1 MRLDL
6 KNNELVFS
14 YIEKNKLALFLAA
27 LENGKGLKYRNYK
40 GTIYIPLRH
49 FDVARQVLKE
59 FKNELTFTLRYE
71 KFASLF
77 VLNKDVIKIKWYP
90 CECIITGR
98 VPFDLIIPNTSYFNK
113 AALQSKAYEK
123 GQWDGLTHMFD
134 TMTGKFPSG
143 LLERIVT
150 GLNER
155 GMQYDIE
162 RMFNY
167 PAPELTLRPKFEFTP
182 SDDQIK
188 AVDALDRSNNGI
200 AKCPT
205 GFGKTSYVAAK
216 LISQKGVK
224 SLFLA
229 NQRVLI
235 NDAKDDFKKVFADC
249 DIKIGT
255 IGDGEFDPGDITV
268 ASIQG
273 VIAAL
278 TPPSQLEKDKIAKEL
293 MFAEQQDDQ
302 RTVKRLKT
310 RMKKLLEREEKSRLI
325 KPFLEEVELFVVDE
339 GQALGTDMWNKFLKA
354 CPAPYRYTLSATPI
368 RTDGGALAIIGATGE
383 RRFESSADEQIQK
396 GRLSEFR
403 SYFRKFDHKVSKDV
417 QKTLTMDYHQAY
429 ELFIVN
435 NKPRN
440 EYLCSLVVDLAKQGF
455 SVLALVTRKAHA
467 AIIQQTLLEMGMPEG
482 TFAYVDGDTG
492 KKKRKTAIE
501 DFRASKFPILIGTS
515 IFDVGFNAK
524 NASKI
529 VRFNGGGSEVREP
542 QRAGRTVRMRDDGS
556 IGESFD
562 LLDINVPFFETQ
574 SYKRIKILKE
584 EFGNHRVEVMRD
596 LPIEGEL
603 DIVALQEFATKV
615 SETDEQRGKEILEQL
630 TFINT
635 EFEAPDEFSEL
646 KDAFADR
653 DLQGMLAQLE
663 FKG

>member
-6 KNNELVFS
+6 RNNELVFS

-49 FDVARQVLKE
+49 FDVARHVLRE
-59 FKNELTFTLRYE
+59 FRNEISYTLNYE
-71 KFASLF
+71 KFAHLF
-77 VLNKDVIKIKWYP
+77 VTKKDIVRIEWNP
-90 CECIITGR
+90 CECIATGPL
-98 VPFDLIIPNTSYFNK
+98 PFDLIIPNTSYFNK
-113 AALQSKAYEK
+113 AAFNSNDYKN
-123 GQWDGLTHMFD
+123 GRWDGLVHMFD
-134 TMTGKFPSG
+134 TKTGRFPSG
-143 LLERIVT
+143 LLERIVR

-155 GMQYDIE
+155 GIPYE
-162 RMFNY
+162 VKRTFNY
-167 PAPELTLRPKFEFTP
+167 PAPKLQLNPKFTFIP

-188 AVDALDRSNNGI
+188 AVEALDRSNTGI

-224 SLFLA
+224 ALFLA

-235 NDAKDDFKKVFADC
+235 NDAKKDFKEVFADC

-273 VIAAL
+273 IIAAL
-278 TPPSQLEKDKIAKEL
+278 TPPSLLEKSKIQAEL
-293 MFAEQQDDQ
+293 DFAEAKGDP
-302 RTVKRLKT
+302 KEI
-310 RMKKLLEREEKSRLI
+310 KKMQKKMERFLNREERSRLI
-325 KPFLEEVELFVVDE
+325 KPFLEDVELFVVDE
-339 GQALGTDMWNKFLKA
+339 GQALGTDMWNKFLTA

-396 GRLSEFR
+396 GRLSEFK
-403 SYFRKFDHKVSKDV
+403 SYFRRFDHKVSKDV

-429 ELFIVN
+429 EMFIVN
-435 NKPRN
+435 NRPRN
-440 EYLCSLVVDLAKQGF
+440 EYLCDLVIDLAKQGF
-455 SVLALVTRKAHA
+455 SVLALVTRRAHA
-467 AIIQQTLLEMGMPEG
+467 ELIQEIFREKGMPDT
-482 TFAYVDGDTG
+482 TFTYVDGKTA
-492 KKKRKTAIE
+492 KKKRETTID
-501 DFRASKFPILIGTS
+501 DFRASKFPVLLGTS

-542 QRAGRTVRMRDDGS
+542 QRAGRTVRVRDDGS

-562 LLDINVPFFETQ
+562 LLDMNVPFFENQ
-574 SYKRIKILKE
+574 AYKRIKILKE
-584 EFGNHRVEVMRD
+584 EFGHHRIEVMKEV
-596 LPIEGEL
+596 PIEGEF
-603 DIVALQEFATKV
+603 DIVRLQEFAMQV
-615 SETDEQRGKEILEQL
+615 SETDDKRGKEILEQL
-630 TFINT
+630 TLMDDT
-635 EFEAPDEFSEL
+635 FEAPDEFSKL
-646 KDAFADR
+646 KDAFAER
-653 DLQGMLAQLE
+653 DLQGMLAELE
-663 FKG
+663 YKG